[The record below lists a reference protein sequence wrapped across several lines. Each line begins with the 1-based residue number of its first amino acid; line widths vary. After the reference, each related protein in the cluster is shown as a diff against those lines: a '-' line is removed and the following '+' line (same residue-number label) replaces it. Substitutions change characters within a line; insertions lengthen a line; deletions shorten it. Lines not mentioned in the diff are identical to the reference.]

1 MQRKLVTKDWFMNL
15 FSFTQCFFMD
25 SDFDYDDG
33 PCAVIHPVND
43 NPMAFNMDF
52 PVAGFV
58 VT

>member
-1 MQRKLVTKDWFMNL
+1 
-15 FSFTQCFFMD
+15 MD
-25 SDFDYDDG
+25 FDFDYDDG
-33 PCAVIHPVND
+33 PCAVLHPVND